1 MAAWGSK
8 GVLEGRSASLIYT
21 IENVCKPIL
30 HCGPGAN
37 VVVQCG
43 KFSGKGAVTVSQL
56 SSFRTIALAVSVA
69 VAPILASCN
78 ENTGEAQAQTQSAPP
93 PPEVTVQEV
102 AAGPVPLSYT
112 YAGRVSAFREIEV
125 RARVGGILLK
135 RDYTEGEKVTEGQ
148 ELFRIDPAT
157 YQAEVAR
164 AQAQLQQAQAQL
176 ANDRINAER
185 AAKLFVARAG
195 SERDRDDAAAQV
207 RTDEAAVAAAQAQL
221 KTAQLNLDYTTVT
234 APLGGMTSIE
244 EVPEGSLI
252 STNGLLTRI
261 TQLDPAYVTFSFS
274 DADFAEIRRL
284 QNEGKADGPKDRR
297 FPVTVKLGDG
307 RAYGQGGNINFT
319 DSIVDSQTGTIRAR
333 AMLPNAGGLLMPNQ
347 FVRVTVGGLTL
358 RQGIVV
364 PQVAVMQGPQGP
376 FVYALGEGDKAEA
389 RPLTLG
395 REVEGG
401 WLVESGLTGGERIIT
416 EGVIKVR
423 PGSPVRPSEAKVA
436 EATP

>member
-1 MAAWGSK
+1 M
-8 GVLEGRSASLIYT
+8 
-21 IENVCKPIL
+21 
-30 HCGPGAN
+30 
-37 VVVQCG
+37 
-43 KFSGKGAVTVSQL
+43 
-56 SSFRTIALAVSVA
+56 
-69 VAPILASCN
+69 LASCN

-102 AAGPVPLSYT
+102 SAGPVPLTYT
-112 YAGRVSAFREIEV
+112 YAARVSAFREIEV

-135 RDYTEGEKVTEGQ
+135 RDYIEGERVREGQ

-164 AQAQLQQAQAQL
+164 VQAQLQQAQAQL
-176 ANDRINAER
+176 ANSRINAER
-185 AAKLFVARAG
+185 AAKLFASRAG
-195 SERDRDDAAAQV
+195 SERDRDDTAAQV

-261 TQLDPAYVTFSFS
+261 TQLDPAYVSFSFS

-284 QNEGKADGPKDRR
+284 LDEGKAEGPQDRR

-307 RAYGQGGNINFT
+307 RTYDQGGTINFT
-319 DSIVDSQTGTIRAR
+319 DSIVDNQTGTIRAR
-333 AMLPNAGGLLMPNQ
+333 AVLPNAQGLLMPNQ
-347 FVRVTVGGLTL
+347 FVRVTVSGLTL
-358 RQGIVV
+358 KQGVVV
-364 PQVAVMQGPQGP
+364 PQMAVMQGPQGP
-376 FVYALGEGDKAEA
+376 FAYALGEGNKAEA

-401 WLVESGLTGGERIIT
+401 WLVESGLKGGDRIIT

-423 PGSPVRPSEAKVA
+423 PGSLVRPSEARVA

>member
-1 MAAWGSK
+1 MLSIHTFG
-8 GVLEGRSASLIYT
+8 
-21 IENVCKPIL
+21 NVYKSIP
-30 HCGPGAN
+30 HCALL
-37 VVVQCG
+37 VEYIVQC
-43 KFSGKGAVTVSQL
+43 KKLSGKGAVTVSK
-56 SSFRTIALAVSVA
+56 SSSLRAVALALTVA
-69 VAPILASCN
+69 AAPILASCN
-78 ENTGEAQAQTQSAPP
+78 ENAGEAQAQTQSAPP

-102 AAGPVPLSYT
+102 SAGPVPLTYT

-135 RDYTEGEKVTEGQ
+135 REYTEGARVTEGQ

-157 YQAEVAR
+157 YEAEVAR
-164 AQAQLQQAQAQL
+164 AKAQLQQAQAQL
-176 ANDRINAER
+176 ANDRVNAER
-185 AAKLFVARAG
+185 AARLFASRAG
-195 SERDRDDAAAQV
+195 SEKDRDDTAAQV
-207 RTDEAAVAAAQAQL
+207 RTDEAAVAAAEAQL
-221 KTAQLNLDYTTVT
+221 KAAQLNLDYTTVT

-252 STNGLLTRI
+252 SVNGLLTRI

-284 QNEGKADGPKDRR
+284 LDQGKVDGPQDRR

-307 RAYGQGGNINFT
+307 RVYDQGGTINFT
-319 DSIVDSQTGTIRAR
+319 DSIVDGATGTVRAR
-333 AMLPNAGGLLMPNQ
+333 AVLPNAQGLLMPNQ

-358 RQGIVV
+358 KQGIVV

-401 WLVESGLTGGERIIT
+401 WLVESGLKGGERIIT
-416 EGVIKVR
+416 EGVIKVQ
-423 PGSPVRPSEAKVA
+423 PGSPVRPSAAKVA
-436 EATP
+436 QVTP

>member
-1 MAAWGSK
+1 MALWGPGETSK
-8 GVLEGRSASLIYT
+8 GSSASLIHT
-21 IENVCKPIL
+21 FWNVCISIL
-30 HCGPGAN
+30 RCSPSFKF
-37 VVVQCG
+37 VVQC
-43 KFSGKGAVTVSQL
+43 KNLSGKGAVTVSKT
-56 SSFRTIALAVSVA
+56 SSLRAVALAVTLA
-69 VAPILASCN
+69 AAPILASCN

-93 PPEVTVQEV
+93 PEVTVQEV
-102 AAGPVPLSYT
+102 AAGPVPLTYT
-112 YAGRVSAFREIEV
+112 YAARVSAFREIEV

-135 RDYTEGEKVTEGQ
+135 RDYTEGERVAEGQ

-164 AQAQLQQAQAQL
+164 VQAQLQQSQAQL
-176 ANDRINAER
+176 ANDRINADR
-185 AAKLFVARAG
+185 AAKLLAARAG
-195 SERDRDDAAAQV
+195 SERERDDTAAKV

-252 STNGLLTRI
+252 SANGLLTRI
-261 TQLDPAYVTFSFS
+261 TQLDPAYVSFSFS

-284 QNEGKADGPKDRR
+284 LDEGKADGPKDRR
-297 FPVTVKLGDG
+297 FPVSVKLGDG
-307 RAYGQGGNINFT
+307 RTYDHGGTINFT
-319 DSIVDSQTGTIRAR
+319 DSIVDDQTGTIRAR
-333 AMLPNAGGLLMPNQ
+333 AVLPNAQGLLMPNQ
-347 FVRVTVGGLTL
+347 FVRVTVSGLSL
-358 RQGIVV
+358 KQGIVV

-376 FVYALGEGDKAEA
+376 FAYALGEGDKAEA

-401 WLVESGLTGGERIIT
+401 WLVESGLKAGDRIIT

-423 PGSPVRPSEAKVA
+423 PGSPVRPSAAKVA
-436 EATP
+436 QVTP